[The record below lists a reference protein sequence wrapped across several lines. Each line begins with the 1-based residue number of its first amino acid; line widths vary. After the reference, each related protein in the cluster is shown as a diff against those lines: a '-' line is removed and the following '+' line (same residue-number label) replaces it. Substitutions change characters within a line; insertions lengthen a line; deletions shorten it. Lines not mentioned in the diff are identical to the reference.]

1 MRSEV
6 QIINVDYAKK
16 EILKNLMTLYLH
28 DLSEFSNEININQE
42 SGLFEFDV
50 FDLFF
55 EKEGLT
61 PFFIVHEKNVIGFI
75 LLQSGP
81 YSNQEFADYVL
92 NSFFILK
99 KYRRR
104 GLGREACREFFNK
117 FPGRYAIGQ
126 LLNNKPAIL
135 YWKNIYK
142 TFNID
147 FYEKE
152 EIEEA
157 LIYQY
162 FKV

>member
-1 MRSEV
+1 M
-6 QIINVDYAKK
+6 QIIKVDNNKK

-28 DLSEFSNEININQE
+28 DLSEFSNDIDINQDK
-42 SGLFEFDV
+42 GLFEFDV
-50 FDLFF
+50 FELFF

-61 PFFIVHEKNVIGFI
+61 PFFIVYENNIIGFI

-81 YSNQEFADYVL
+81 YSNQEYADFVL

-104 GLGREACREFFNK
+104 GLGREACKAFFNLY
-117 FPGRYAIGQ
+117 PGRYAVGQ
-126 LLNNKPAIL
+126 LLNNKPAVL
-135 YWKNIYK
+135 YWKNVYK
-142 TFNID
+142 SLNIE

-152 EIEEA
+152 ELEEA
-157 LIYQY
+157 MTYQY